1 MGKEKKHKVS
11 IGSTVASH
19 EQPLLVVNP
28 GKKVENEVPEISQL
42 PPYIALSK
50 LKARRG
56 DRYSL
61 ERLLARLTLGR
72 IIAHYHFK
80 EPVGEMIHL
89 AVGRVIS
96 CAESQD
102 ESDQMFM
109 GDDDIEAIRDCL
121 NAIDQ
126 MQREI
131 STDDYT
137 VCFFRFSKFELDSDP
152 KTYSSRN
159 RLPWTK
165 FKSLQG
171 WL

>member
-1 MGKEKKHKVS
+1 MVKNKKHKVC
-11 IGSTVASH
+11 TPEPKDVTN
-19 EQPLLVVNP
+19 LLVVNQSR
-28 GKKVENEVPEISQL
+28 KVENEVPEIAQL
-42 PPYIALSK
+42 PPYVALSK
-50 LKARRG
+50 LRNRRG

-80 EPVGEMIHL
+80 EPVGERIHE
-89 AVGRVIS
+89 AVGRVIR

-102 ESDQMFM
+102 ESDVMHM
-109 GDDDIEAIRDCL
+109 IEDDIEFICECL

-131 STDDYT
+131 SADDYT
-137 VCFFRFSKFELDSDP
+137 VCFFRFSRFELGADP
-152 KTYSSRN
+152 GTYSARN
-159 RLPWTK
+159 LLSWTH
-165 FKSLQG
+165 FKSAQG